1 MTSSPASCFTM
12 PIPPHRRLPHGRY
25 GGDEQEAESD
35 TRAPGGEDATVAQ
48 TMVRVSTPIA
58 SLSNELT
65 GFTDP
70 PAYRT
75 ARTIFSPPRSPA
87 KRPTS
92 PVKFS
97 VGSPGGISPPGSH
110 RSVRDNL
117 SSYG

>member
-1 MTSSPASCFTM
+1 
-12 PIPPHRRLPHGRY
+12 
-25 GGDEQEAESD
+25 
-35 TRAPGGEDATVAQ
+35 
-48 TMVRVSTPIA
+48 MVRVSTPIA

-92 PVKFS
+92 PVKKFA
-97 VGSPGGISPPGSH
+97 V
-110 RSVRDNL
+110 RSTKTSAQLERRAVPDGYVRSTQVEQFLANRRTQA
-117 SSYG
+117 